1 MTLGNSEVG
10 KTCYILKYTENVFQ
24 ELYLTT
30 VGIDFKIKTETIN
43 NKQYKLFL
51 YDTTGQEKYKSIALN
66 IIRNAQG
73 IILMYDIT
81 NKKSFESI
89 PEWIKSIRDSKGE
102 NFPMILLGNKLDKE
116 DIRVISEKEGK
127 ELAERVGAE
136 NVYDFSLGNPSV
148 PAPEAVKET
157 AVRTLETQ
165 DPLYVHGYMLNSG
178 FEDVRTAVADDLN
191 VVGGDVDHAARDARL
206 SGIARRVGHAGL
218 SLAEGGRVVDVVG
231 QYAHIAAGGA
241 HDDLFG
247 VVIEVLAL
255 GVDDG

>member
-1 MTLGNSEVG
+1 MSDGETENENENEERINIMTLGNSEVG
-10 KTCYILKYTENVFQ
+10 KTCYILKYTENFFQ

-30 VGIDFKIKTETIN
+30 IGIDFKIKTETIN

-127 ELAERVGAE
+127 ELADEYGIKFFETSNKTGVNIQESGMALVNEILKIKE
-136 NVYDFSLGNPSV
+136 NEIKDSFVSKSSHNSKLSS
-148 PAPEAVKET
+148 K
-157 AVRTLETQ
+157 RTTLKSE
-165 DPLYVHGYMLNSG
+165 
-178 FEDVRTAVADDLN
+178 EKRCC
-191 VVGGDVDHAARDARL
+191 
-206 SGIARRVGHAGL
+206 
-218 SLAEGGRVVDVVG
+218 
-231 QYAHIAAGGA
+231 
-241 HDDLFG
+241 
-247 VVIEVLAL
+247 
-255 GVDDG
+255 

>member
-1 MTLGNSEVG
+1 MSDGETENENENEERINIMTLGNSEVG
-10 KTCYILKYTENVFQ
+10 KTCYILKYTENFFQ

-127 ELAERVGAE
+127 ELADEYGIKFFETSNKTGVNIQESGMALVNEILKIKE
-136 NVYDFSLGNPSV
+136 NEIKDSFISKSSHNSKLSS
-148 PAPEAVKET
+148 K
-157 AVRTLETQ
+157 RTTLKSE
-165 DPLYVHGYMLNSG
+165 
-178 FEDVRTAVADDLN
+178 EKRCC
-191 VVGGDVDHAARDARL
+191 
-206 SGIARRVGHAGL
+206 
-218 SLAEGGRVVDVVG
+218 
-231 QYAHIAAGGA
+231 
-241 HDDLFG
+241 
-247 VVIEVLAL
+247 
-255 GVDDG
+255 

>member
-1 MTLGNSEVG
+1 MSDGETENENENEERINIMTLGNSEVG
-10 KTCYILKYTENVFQ
+10 KTCYILKYTENFFQ

-89 PEWIKSIRDSKGE
+89 PEWIRSIRDAKGD

-116 DIRVISEKEGK
+116 DMRVISEKEGK
-127 ELAERVGAE
+127 ELADEYGIKFFETSNKTGVNIQQTGMALVNEILKNKE
-136 NVYDFSLGNPSV
+136 NEIKDSFISKSSHNSKLSS
-148 PAPEAVKET
+148 KKS
-157 AVRTLETQ
+157 TLK
-165 DPLYVHGYMLNSG
+165 S
-178 FEDVRTAVADDLN
+178 EDKRCC
-191 VVGGDVDHAARDARL
+191 
-206 SGIARRVGHAGL
+206 
-218 SLAEGGRVVDVVG
+218 
-231 QYAHIAAGGA
+231 
-241 HDDLFG
+241 
-247 VVIEVLAL
+247 
-255 GVDDG
+255 

>member
-1 MTLGNSEVG
+1 MSDGETENENENEERINIMTLGNSEVG
-10 KTCYILKYTENVFQ
+10 KTCYILKYTENFFQ

-30 VGIDFKIKTETIN
+30 VGIDFKMKTETIN

-127 ELAERVGAE
+127 ELADEYGIKFFETSNKTGVNIQESGMALVNEILKIKE
-136 NVYDFSLGNPSV
+136 NEIKDSFVSKSS
-148 PAPEAVKET
+148 
-157 AVRTLETQ
+157 
-165 DPLYVHGYMLNSG
+165 LNSKLSSK
-178 FEDVRTAVADDLN
+178 RTTLKSEEK
-191 VVGGDVDHAARDARL
+191 RCC
-206 SGIARRVGHAGL
+206 
-218 SLAEGGRVVDVVG
+218 
-231 QYAHIAAGGA
+231 
-241 HDDLFG
+241 
-247 VVIEVLAL
+247 
-255 GVDDG
+255 

>member
-1 MTLGNSEVG
+1 MSDGETENENENEERINIMTLGNSEVG
-10 KTCYILKYTENVFQ
+10 KTCYILKYTENFFQ

-127 ELAERVGAE
+127 ELAEEYGIKFFETSNKTGVNIQESGMALVNEILKIKE
-136 NVYDFSLGNPSV
+136 NEIKDSFVSKSSHNSKLSS
-148 PAPEAVKET
+148 K
-157 AVRTLETQ
+157 RTTLKSE
-165 DPLYVHGYMLNSG
+165 
-178 FEDVRTAVADDLN
+178 EKRCC
-191 VVGGDVDHAARDARL
+191 
-206 SGIARRVGHAGL
+206 
-218 SLAEGGRVVDVVG
+218 
-231 QYAHIAAGGA
+231 
-241 HDDLFG
+241 
-247 VVIEVLAL
+247 
-255 GVDDG
+255 

>member
-1 MTLGNSEVG
+1 MSDGETENENENEERINIMTLGNSEVG
-10 KTCYILKYTENVFQ
+10 KTCYILKYTENFFQ

-102 NFPMILLGNKLDKE
+102 NFPMILLGNKLDIE

-127 ELAERVGAE
+127 ELADEYGIKFFETSNKTGVNIQESGMALVNEILKIKE
-136 NVYDFSLGNPSV
+136 NEIKDSFVSKSSHNSKLSS
-148 PAPEAVKET
+148 K
-157 AVRTLETQ
+157 RTTLKSE
-165 DPLYVHGYMLNSG
+165 
-178 FEDVRTAVADDLN
+178 EKRCC
-191 VVGGDVDHAARDARL
+191 
-206 SGIARRVGHAGL
+206 
-218 SLAEGGRVVDVVG
+218 
-231 QYAHIAAGGA
+231 
-241 HDDLFG
+241 
-247 VVIEVLAL
+247 
-255 GVDDG
+255 

>member
-1 MTLGNSEVG
+1 MSDGETENENENEERINIMTLGNSEVG
-10 KTCYILKYTENVFQ
+10 KTCYILKYTENFFQ

-127 ELAERVGAE
+127 ELADEYGIKFFETSNKTGVNIQESGMALVNEILKIKE
-136 NVYDFSLGNPSV
+136 NEIKDSFISKSSHNSKLSS
-148 PAPEAVKET
+148 KKS
-157 AVRTLETQ
+157 TLK
-165 DPLYVHGYMLNSG
+165 S
-178 FEDVRTAVADDLN
+178 EDKRCC
-191 VVGGDVDHAARDARL
+191 
-206 SGIARRVGHAGL
+206 
-218 SLAEGGRVVDVVG
+218 
-231 QYAHIAAGGA
+231 
-241 HDDLFG
+241 
-247 VVIEVLAL
+247 
-255 GVDDG
+255 

>member
-1 MTLGNSEVG
+1 MSDGETENENENEERINIMTLGNSEVG
-10 KTCYILKYTENVFQ
+10 KTCYILKYTENFFQ

-127 ELAERVGAE
+127 ELADEYGIKFFETSNKTGVNIQESGMALVNEILKIKE
-136 NVYDFSLGNPSV
+136 NEIKNSFISKSSHNSKLSS
-148 PAPEAVKET
+148 K
-157 AVRTLETQ
+157 RTTLKSE
-165 DPLYVHGYMLNSG
+165 
-178 FEDVRTAVADDLN
+178 EKRCC
-191 VVGGDVDHAARDARL
+191 
-206 SGIARRVGHAGL
+206 
-218 SLAEGGRVVDVVG
+218 
-231 QYAHIAAGGA
+231 
-241 HDDLFG
+241 
-247 VVIEVLAL
+247 
-255 GVDDG
+255 